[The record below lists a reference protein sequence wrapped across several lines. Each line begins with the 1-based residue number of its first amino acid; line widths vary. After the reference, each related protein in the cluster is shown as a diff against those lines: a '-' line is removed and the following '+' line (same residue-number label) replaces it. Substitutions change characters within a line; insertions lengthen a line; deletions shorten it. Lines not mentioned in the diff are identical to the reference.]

1 MAVDMNK
8 TIAEASLDNL
18 HDIIVPEAIGFFP
31 PAPGWYIIGL
41 LLLALLFHWA
51 IQGYKKYQKSQYKRD
66 ALKELETYSQ
76 SNKEEVIAL
85 LSLAKRVGIAAF
97 GRPNI
102 AKHSD
107 DSWWDFME
115 QYSKAKVPSKLRI
128 ALSKLLYDSR
138 YSMENGLYEET
149 KTVVAVWIKTH
160 KENKDV

>member
-1 MAVDMNK
+1 MPVDMNK

-18 HDIIVPEAIGFFP
+18 HDIIVPDAIGMFP
-31 PAPGWYIIGL
+31 PAPGWYIVGVL
-41 LLLALLFHWA
+41 CLAVIFHWGVK
-51 IQGYKKYQKSQYKRD
+51 GYKQYQKSQYKRD
-66 ALKELETYSQ
+66 ALKELETYHQRS
-76 SNKEEVIAL
+76 KEEVIAL

-97 GRPNI
+97 GRANI
-102 AKHSD
+102 AKLSD

-115 QYSKAKVPSKLRI
+115 QHSKVKVHSKHR
-128 ALSKLLYDSR
+128 AAFSKLLYDSR